1 MKRVNGNRRNF
12 LNKTKSYSISKKSV
26 MAAWER
32 VKANKGSYGI
42 DEESIQDFEKNV
54 KDNLYKIWNRMSS
67 GTYFPPPVKAVEI
80 PKTDGR
86 TRLLGIPTVS
96 DRVAQAVVK
105 LHLEPRVD
113 PKFHEDSYG
122 YRPGKSALEAV
133 GAARQRC
140 WRQDWVVDLDIKGF
154 FDNLDHNLMMKAI
167 RFHTEEKWIHL
178 YVERWLNAPLQQ
190 TDGNLVKRDKGT
202 PQGGVMS
209 PLLANIFMHHA
220 LDEWMKRHFPS
231 VKFERFADDGLLHCQ
246 SLRQA
251 EKVLEAIKDRLK
263 ECGLEL
269 HPEKTKIVYCKDGKR
284 ELKYSNHSFDFLGY
298 TFRPRKARNRYG
310 RIFLNFTPAV
320 SNKAKRKIMEEIKS
334 WKLHRKTNL
343 SCIEIA
349 KKINPAMRGWINF
362 YGKYHKSA
370 LYSLFFQLDK
380 ILIRWSQWKFK
391 KLRTSLQRTLKW
403 WRRIAYSN
411 KHLFSHWKLVRSF

>member
-1 MKRVNGNRRNF
+1 
-12 LNKTKSYSISKKSV
+12 
-26 MAAWER
+26 
-32 VKANKGSYGI
+32 
-42 DEESIQDFEKNV
+42 
-54 KDNLYKIWNRMSS
+54 
-67 GTYFPPPVKAVEI
+67 
-80 PKTDGR
+80 
-86 TRLLGIPTVS
+86 
-96 DRVAQAVVK
+96 
-105 LHLEPRVD
+105 
-113 PKFHEDSYG
+113 
-122 YRPGKSALEAV
+122 
-133 GAARQRC
+133 
-140 WRQDWVVDLDIKGF
+140 
-154 FDNLDHNLMMKAI
+154 
-167 RFHTEEKWIHL
+167 
-178 YVERWLNAPLQQ
+178 
-190 TDGNLVKRDKGT
+190 
-202 PQGGVMS
+202 
-209 PLLANIFMHHA
+209 MHHA
-220 LDEWMKRHFPS
+220 LDEWMKRLFPS

-320 SNKAKRKIMEEIKS
+320 SNKARRKIMEEIKS

-380 ILIRWSQWKFK
+380 ILIRWSQGKFK